1 MIFEPFKIP
10 CIILSGGKSQRMG
23 EDKSLLPFSTY
34 TSLIEFQYRRL
45 KPYFSDIFISSKV
58 DKFPFLDDKSKIV
71 FDENKEVFSP
81 ILALYT
87 ILQKFDE
94 VFIITVDTPFVSIE
108 TIEKLVKS
116 SNSYDITIAQTSNR
130 THNLCGVF
138 KNSCL
143 ENIKYMIENDIHK
156 INYLIKNSN
165 YKIIECKNEDE
176 FLNINE
182 QSDYKKHFYIIII
195 YQIYNQNKYCNKS
208 NIITF

>member
-143 ENIKYMIENDIHK
+143 EMNKVTTK
-156 INYLIKNSN
+156 R
-165 YKIIECKNEDE
+165 
-176 FLNINE
+176 
-182 QSDYKKHFYIIII
+182 HFYIIII